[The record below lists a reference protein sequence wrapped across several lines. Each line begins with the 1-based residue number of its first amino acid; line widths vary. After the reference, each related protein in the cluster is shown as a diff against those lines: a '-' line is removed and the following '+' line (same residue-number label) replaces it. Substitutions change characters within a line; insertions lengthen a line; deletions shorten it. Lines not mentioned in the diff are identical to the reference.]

1 MLTEKAEGRIA
12 MLIVDKLAFQEKLSE
27 GEKTLAAYILAHGM
41 EIAKYSTRSLAEVT
55 YTSPPTVLR
64 LCKKLGFTGFD
75 DFKQNFV
82 RELEYLDQQQGKVDF
97 NFPFAE
103 NDSPMRVAQNIGEL
117 YEEAV
122 KDTMQL
128 LRYEDLHKAVL
139 LLKYHEEIHI
149 FSAGT
154 AINQAESFR
163 EKMLKIGKRVVIF
176 NNLNY
181 QPFRE
186 KMLKI
191 GKRVVI
197 FNNLNYQRYQAC
209 CLSERDLA
217 MIISYSGETAQML
230 EIARQCKRSG
240 TPILALTSF
249 GENSL
254 TCYADCKLTL
264 STKESIYQN
273 LGDYASHLS
282 MTLLLDILYSEY
294 FRQNYQKNY
303 TYKLE
308 RARELEQHRTSTN
321 PILLNLHKENAE

>member
-1 MLTEKAEGRIA
+1 
-12 MLIVDKLAFQEKLSE
+12 
-27 GEKTLAAYILAHGM
+27 
-41 EIAKYSTRSLAEVT
+41 
-55 YTSPPTVLR
+55 
-64 LCKKLGFTGFD
+64 
-75 DFKQNFV
+75 
-82 RELEYLDQQQGKVDF
+82 
-97 NFPFAE
+97 
-103 NDSPMRVAQNIGEL
+103 
-117 YEEAV
+117 
-122 KDTMQL
+122 
-128 LRYEDLHKAVL
+128 
-139 LLKYHEEIHI
+139 
-149 FSAGT
+149 
-154 AINQAESFR
+154 
-163 EKMLKIGKRVVIF
+163 MLKIGKR
-176 NNLNY
+176 
-181 QPFRE
+181 
-186 KMLKI
+186 
-191 GKRVVI
+191 GVI